1 VVVGGGYHQFQQ
13 TRRCAGEAIQQDGA
27 VDTIHINGKA
37 TLGENLADLGGILIG
52 LDAFKQTD
60 AYKKGEKISG
70 FTPLQRFFLGY
81 SLGWLLV
88 QRPETIAD
96 HLLTDVHSPS
106 KYRVNGPFPN
116 VPEFY
121 EAFNI
126 KPGDKMYLA
135 DSLRVHLW

>member
-1 VVVGGGYHQFQQ
+1 MKRADVLVKQLNKMVPL
-13 TRRCAGEAIQQDGA
+13 
-27 VDTIHINGKA
+27 DTMHINGKA

-60 AYKKGEKISG
+60 MYKKGEKISG
-70 FTPLQRFFLGY
+70 MTPTQRFFMGY
-81 SLGWLLV
+81 SLGWLLAE
-88 QRPETIAD
+88 RPERIATQ
-96 HLLTDVHSPS
+96 LLTDVHSPA

-121 EAFNI
+121 DAFGI
-126 KPGDKMYLA
+126 KPGDKMYIP